1 MVAGYIVFKE
11 IRKLSEQEMV
21 NQQDRAKI
29 VQIAKIISLV
39 NETEN
44 ASRIV
49 IRTDDK
55 DAMQNF
61 LKKNL
66 QLQTEILKFRRDISS
81 EKQVYTLDTI
91 TSLLKLKSQNL
102 QQLKAFQENDSTSA
116 IIRNAIS
123 KLSSLEPYLGY
134 ELHFKDPTNKKT
146 NHLTT
151 AKVPTHKNPPFTWK
165 T

>member
-102 QQLKAFQENDSTSA
+102 QQLKAFQENDST
-116 IIRNAIS
+116 
-123 KLSSLEPYLGY
+123 
-134 ELHFKDPTNKKT
+134 
-146 NHLTT
+146 
-151 AKVPTHKNPPFTWK
+151 
-165 T
+165 